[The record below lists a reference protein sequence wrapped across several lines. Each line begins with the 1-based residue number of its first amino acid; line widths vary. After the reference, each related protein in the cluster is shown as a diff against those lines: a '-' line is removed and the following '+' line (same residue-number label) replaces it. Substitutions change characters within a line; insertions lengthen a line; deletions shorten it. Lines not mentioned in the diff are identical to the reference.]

1 MANSVP
7 SSMRSQQ
14 RDAGIQPTLWGARVG
29 LICRRCLAWRAET
42 ITAWGFLAPTLLLL
56 ALLAVY
62 PLAYSLYLSMTT
74 TQVGAPG
81 HFVGVQNFVQLL
93 GTQIFALTL
102 SNTVW
107 YTVLAVVAK
116 LILGLIL
123 AVVLTQHAPGMKW
136 IRGMILIP
144 WVAPVSLS
152 VLAWTWMFDSTY
164 SVINWTLEHLGL
176 IATPVAW
183 LGVPDLA
190 RFAVILVNVWSGLP
204 FFAINFLA
212 GLVTIPRELYEAATV
227 DGAGPLVRFGRIT
240 LPLLRPVL
248 ATVLLFSVIMTSSD
262 FATVFVLT
270 HGGPMNST
278 QILATLAFKL
288 GLATGDL
295 GQAAAIS
302 LYLFPVLALATVVQV
317 RLMRRTWQW

>member
-1 MANSVP
+1 MGRSV
-7 SSMRSQQ
+7 RSPMNGQQ
-14 RDAGIQPTLWGARVG
+14 TGAVTQTVPRGVRVR
-29 LICRRCLAWRAET
+29 LLRRRRLAWRAEM
-42 ITAWGFLAPTLLLL
+42 ITAWGFLAPALVLL

-74 TQVGAPG
+74 TQVGVPG
-81 HFVGVQNFVQLL
+81 QFVGAQNFVQLL

-107 YTVLAVVAK
+107 YTVLAVGAK
-116 LILGLIL
+116 LVLGLIL

-176 IATPVAW
+176 ISTPVAW
-183 LGVPDLA
+183 LGVPHLA

-227 DGAGPLVRFGRIT
+227 DGAGPLVRFGFIT

>member
-1 MANSVP
+1 MLSGVP
-7 SSMRSQQ
+7 SSLKSRQTGAATEPVLSGIRTQRAGQQ
-14 RDAGIQPTLWGARVG
+14 RFV
-29 LICRRCLAWRAET
+29 WRPET
-42 ITAWGFLAPTLLLL
+42 VTAWGFLAPTLALL

-62 PLAYSLYLSMTT
+62 PLAYSLYLSMST
-74 TQVGAPG
+74 TQVGVPG
-81 HFVGVQNFVQLL
+81 RFVGVQNFVQLFH
-93 GTQIFALTL
+93 TQIFSLTL

-107 YTVLAVVAK
+107 YTVLAVGAK
-116 LILGLIL
+116 LVLGLIL
-123 AVVLTQHAPGMKW
+123 AVVLMQHAPGMKW
-136 IRGMILIP
+136 IRGIILIP

-176 IATPVAW
+176 ITTPVAW

-227 DGAGPLVRFGRIT
+227 DGAGHLVRFGRIT
-240 LPLLRPVL
+240 LPLLRPGL

>member
-1 MANSVP
+1 MSSSVP
-7 SSMRSQQ
+7 SSMKNQQ
-14 RDAGIQPTLWGARVG
+14 TGAMTEPVLSAVRIARVS
-29 LICRRCLAWRAET
+29 RRRFAWRAET
-42 ITAWGFLAPTLLLL
+42 VTAWGFLAPTLVLL

-62 PLAYSLYLSMTT
+62 PLAYSLYLSMST
-74 TQVGAPG
+74 TQVGVPG
-81 HFVGVQNFVQLL
+81 RFVGVENFVQLF
-93 GTQIFALTL
+93 GTQIFTLTL

-107 YTVLAVVAK
+107 YTVVAVGVK
-116 LILGLIL
+116 LVLGLIL
-123 AVVLTQHAPGMKW
+123 ALVLTQHAPGMKW
-136 IRGMILIP
+136 IRGAILIP

-164 SVINWTLEHLGL
+164 SVINWALEHLGV
-176 IATPVAW
+176 ISTPIAW
-183 LGVPDLA
+183 LGVPHLA
-190 RFAVILVNVWSGLP
+190 RFAVVLVNVWSGLP

-227 DGAGPLVRFGRIT
+227 DGAGSLVRFRSIT

-248 ATVLLFSVIMTSSD
+248 ATVLLFSVVMTSSD

-278 QILATLAFKL
+278 QVLATLAFKL